1 VYSLQAAAGYFG
13 NGHDVENEGWVEVP
27 DDFGSIDNSMFV
39 SQVVGRSMEPT
50 IPDTSYC
57 VFRRIPAGSR
67 QGKIV
72 LAEHHSIDDV
82 ETGGSYTV
90 KRYESRKQESDG
102 EVAGTVELRPLNPEF
117 EPIVLESGDDAQVQV
132 IAEFV
137 AVLRKTAE

>member
-1 VYSLQAAAGYFG
+1 
-13 NGHDVENEGWVEVP
+13 
-27 DDFGSIDNSMFV
+27 
-39 SQVVGRSMEPT
+39 MEPM

-57 VFRRIPAGSR
+57 VFRIIPAGSR

-72 LAEHHSIDDV
+72 LAQHHSIDDV

-102 EVAGTVELRPLNPEF
+102 EVAGTVELQPLNPEF
-117 EPIVLESGDDAQVQV
+117 KTILLEPGDEDQVEV